1 MRVAQRGAIPRQR
14 ISATIRGAKSGG
26 SAMPATDSPI
36 GSIIAYAG
44 EITRAWEDQNGWLR
58 CDGRELDVSTQPD
71 YADLFTAIGFAWGG
85 DGDSKF
91 NVPDLQGLFL
101 RGVDPVRR
109 PPSRDTRVPFPADP
123 DRDLRF
129 PIRFGGN
136 LGNKVGSAQLYAT
149 ALPTHSTF
157 KTQTAG
163 QHSHN
168 MNFET
173 TATRDVDSQ
182 ANTVAY
188 PALVLPLPPTEAAGD
203 HAHEIVAGGD
213 SESRPLNAYVH
224 WIIRARVIPPPAPP
238 PGP

>member
-1 MRVAQRGAIPRQR
+1 
-14 ISATIRGAKSGG
+14 
-26 SAMPATDSPI
+26 MPATDSPI

-44 EITRAWEDQNGWLR
+44 EITREWEDANGWLR
-58 CDGRELDVSTQPD
+58 CDGRPLDRTQPD
-71 YADLFTAIGFAWGG
+71 NADLYNAIGFAWGG
-85 DGDSKF
+85 DNDTQF
-91 NVPDLQGLFL
+91 NVPDLQGFFL

-123 DRDLRF
+123 EREQRF
-129 PIRFGGN
+129 EIRFGGN
-136 LGNKVGSAQLYAT
+136 KGNKVGSAQLYAT
-149 ALPTHSTF
+149 ALPTHSF

-188 PALVLPLPPTEAAGD
+188 PALVAPLPVTEAAGD

-224 WIIRARVIPPPAPP
+224 WIIRARVIPPPPP